1 MNILHTADWHLGNIF
16 HGHDRTAEHRH
27 FLDWLLGQLRERQ
40 PDALIVAGDVFDSP
54 NPSAAAER
62 LFYDFLEAATEAVDG
77 LQVVVTAGNHDS
89 AGRLEAPAALLE
101 RHHIYI
107 RGVVRRTEKDEPDLA
122 RHIIPLGRRESDEA
136 ACVCFALPYLRSS
149 DYPAGLSAEEGL
161 RHFFDGLWR
170 TLKKSDYRGLPVVVA
185 AHFYAAGADICES
198 EHSERL
204 VVGGQDA
211 VAADVTG
218 RAAYVALGHIHKAQR
233 VGEATTWYAGSALPM
248 SFAEKRYRHGV
259 QWVTLDEKSG
269 TARVEQ
275 LPYEPQRALVSIPDS
290 GALRPAELAGA
301 IAALPRRHKDDDG
314 SCWPYVELRVAEEQP
329 EPGLLREVG
338 AALADRAALFCRMV
352 REQSGAAPADDA
364 PATVEALQT
373 LSPLDMARLVFR
385 ERYGADMPEALT
397 ERFKRAEEAAAET
410 DD

>member
-1 MNILHTADWHLGNIF
+1 
-16 HGHDRTAEHRH
+16 
-27 FLDWLLGQLRERQ
+27 
-40 PDALIVAGDVFDSP
+40 
-54 NPSAAAER
+54 
-62 LFYDFLEAATEAVDG
+62 
-77 LQVVVTAGNHDS
+77 
-89 AGRLEAPAALLE
+89 
-101 RHHIYI
+101 
-107 RGVVRRTEKDEPDLA
+107 
-122 RHIIPLGRRESDEA
+122 
-136 ACVCFALPYLRSS
+136 
-149 DYPAGLSAEEGL
+149 
-161 RHFFDGLWR
+161 
-170 TLKKSDYRGLPVVVA
+170 
-185 AHFYAAGADICES
+185 
-198 EHSERL
+198 
-204 VVGGQDA
+204 
-211 VAADVTG
+211 
-218 RAAYVALGHIHKAQR
+218 
-233 VGEATTWYAGSALPM
+233 M

-352 REQSGAAPADDA
+352 REQPGAAPADDA

>member
-40 PDALIVAGDVFDSP
+40 PDVLIVSGDVFDSP

-62 LFYDFLEAATEAVDG
+62 LFYDFLEAATATVDG
-77 LQVVVTAGNHDS
+77 LQTVVTAGNHDS

-107 RGVVRRTEKDEPDLA
+107 RGTVRRTEKDEPDFT

-185 AHFYAAGADICES
+185 AHFYAAGADICEN

-218 RAAYVALGHIHKAQR
+218 RAAYVALGHIHKAQH
-233 VGEATTWYAGSALPM
+233 VGDGTTWYAGSALPM
-248 SFAEKRYRHGV
+248 SFSEKRYHHGV
-259 QWVTLDEKSG
+259 QWVTLDEESG
-269 TARVEQ
+269 RVRVEQ
-275 LPYEPQRALVSIPDS
+275 LPYVPQRTLVSIPDS
-290 GALRPAELAGA
+290 GALRPEELAAA
-301 IAALPRRHKDDDG
+301 IATLPRRRKDDDG
-314 SCWPYVELRVAEEQP
+314 SCWPYVELRVAEERP
-329 EPGLLREVG
+329 EPGLLREVA

-352 REQSGAAPADDA
+352 REQPATATAGDA
-364 PATVEALQT
+364 PATVEALQS
-373 LSPLDMARLVFR
+373 LSPLDMARMVFR
-385 ERYGADMPEALT
+385 ERYGTDMPDALA
-397 ERFKRAEEAAAET
+397 ERFRRAEEAVSGT
-410 DD
+410 DN

>member
-27 FLDWLLGQLRERQ
+27 FLDWLLGVLRERK

-233 VGEATTWYAGSALPM
+233 VGE
-248 SFAEKRYRHGV
+248 
-259 QWVTLDEKSG
+259 
-269 TARVEQ
+269 VEQ

-352 REQSGAAPADDA
+352 REQPGAAPADDA

>member
-1 MNILHTADWHLGNIF
+1 MKKRNKNGMSKL
-16 HGHDRTAEHRH
+16 RTAMCLFM
-27 FLDWLLGQLRERQ
+27 FLAVAFAVVSLSTWNTVRE
-40 PDALIVAGDVFDSP
+40 DGTYHGKEEVA
-54 NPSAAAER
+54 
-62 LFYDFLEAATEAVDG
+62 DFLTG
-77 LQVVVTAGNHDS
+77 
-89 AGRLEAPAALLE
+89 
-101 RHHIYI
+101 
-107 RGVVRRTEKDEPDLA
+107 RRTEKDEPDPA
-122 RHIIPLGRRESDEA
+122 HHIIPLGRRESDEA

-161 RHFFDGLWR
+161 RHFFDSLWR

-233 VGEATTWYAGSALPM
+233 VDEGTTWYAGSALPM

-352 REQSGAAPADDA
+352 REQPGAAPADDA